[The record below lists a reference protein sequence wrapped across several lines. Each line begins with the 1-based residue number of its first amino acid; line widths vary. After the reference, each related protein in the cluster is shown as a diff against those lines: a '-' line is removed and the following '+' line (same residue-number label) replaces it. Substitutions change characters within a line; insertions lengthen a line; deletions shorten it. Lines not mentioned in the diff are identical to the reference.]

1 MIHFVV
7 IDGVVFFVGL
17 PLLHQVHLHWP
28 MQWFTKTC
36 RPIVVP
42 WVTPWCIK
50 LLKRVLLVTISGW
63 RAHTHKFFAPYHTWK
78 LSTSDF
84 LSQILAL
91 RQVSTQFFSNSSIS
105 FASYVW
111 RFSVARVLSPTSL
124 SNAILNQSVPLAN
137 AGHAIAVDPGVSVQQ
152 MASVISGKQK
162 LIVAQVWT
170 DPNQSFKK
178 FKQPQAM

>member
-105 FASYVW
+105 FASYFKSVTLFSCKSFVTNIFVERNTKSIRASCKRRPCDRCRPW
-111 RFSVARVLSPTSL
+111 RVGATDGFRNQWKTKANRGTGLNRSKSVL
-124 SNAILNQSVPLAN
+124 
-137 AGHAIAVDPGVSVQQ
+137 
-152 MASVISGKQK
+152 QK
-162 LIVAQVWT
+162 V
-170 DPNQSFKK
+170 
-178 FKQPQAM
+178 